1 MNFEDS
7 ILKIGSKLTMLP
19 STILFLIGETN
30 NLSVQMDT
38 RMERR
43 SMMYITRSI

>member
-19 STILFLIGETN
+19 STILLLIGESN

-38 RMERR
+38 P
-43 SMMYITRSI
+43 YGKAFYDVYN